1 MRLGFRLC
9 NSIFLPSPHIFV
21 PPLKFDLISL
31 NTPLKSVK
39 LKMEKLGL
47 ITVRFFVLFEV
58 HFPNYVEKELEKEGS
73 FNCISTDLVQII

>member
-1 MRLGFRLC
+1 
-9 NSIFLPSPHIFV
+9 
-21 PPLKFDLISL
+21 
-31 NTPLKSVK
+31 
-39 LKMEKLGL
+39 MEKLGL